1 VHLETGKIMSD
12 GMAKAFIVCGWV
24 AAGLNGVVT
33 ALVVAGGPAAGQAVA
48 YAIPALYLA
57 LAYGIAK
64 RSRICAV
71 VAMVTFVGMRIEW
84 YRVAA
89 QIEQQ
94 RGNHTLL
101 GFWISVSFFT
111 VLYLLGVIGTF
122 TWHSRHPAAAHQPR
136 SA

>member
-1 VHLETGKIMSD
+1 MNE
-12 GMAKAFIVCGWV
+12 GMAKAFIICGCI
-24 AAGLNGVVT
+24 AAALNGVVT
-33 ALVVAGGPAAGQAVA
+33 ALIVAGSPAAGQAVA

-64 RSRICAV
+64 RSRICATI
-71 VAMVTFVGMRIEW
+71 AMITFVGMRIEW

-94 RGNHTLL
+94 RGDHTLL
-101 GFWISVSFFT
+101 GFWISVSLFS

-122 TWHSRHPAAAHQPR
+122 AWHSQHPRAVRAA
-136 SA
+136 